1 MVFETEPRMIQLFT
15 RAQVT
20 GRPLIFERSRAN
32 CATDPRWRMSCAIDL
47 RSERARARIVFA
59 NFFVIVPLPK
69 LVAKSHATSEFCYR
83 RARRAVK
90 NRTASVKTIDC
101 VEQGA
106 SLGEPGGVSDEH
118 EHSTAMTTSE
128 RV

>member
-32 CATDPRWRMSCAIDL
+32 CATDPRSRMSCAIDL

-101 VEQGA
+101 VEQAA

-118 EHSTAMTTSE
+118 EHCTVMTRSE